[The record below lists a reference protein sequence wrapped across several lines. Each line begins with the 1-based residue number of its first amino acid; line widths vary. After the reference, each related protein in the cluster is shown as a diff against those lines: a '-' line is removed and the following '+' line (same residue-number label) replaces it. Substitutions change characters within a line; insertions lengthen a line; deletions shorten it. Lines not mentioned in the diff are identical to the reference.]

1 VGLFALRE
9 FVACIVTKPLKKR
22 GCQRARFCM
31 RVSTRLSA
39 RSFDMG
45 VSTRLS
51 ARDFD
56 MRDSTRLSKRGRLI
70 CVLYKAVRA
79 RVFVGSLFVFCVV
92 TKNSSP
98 NFLELRHALNILCVN
113 GQCKQKQHRSNNE
126 SDGQSVVS
134 IDSRCRCPQ
143 QHHGKIIIFTT
154 QCW

>member
-1 VGLFALRE
+1 MRVS
-9 FVACIVTKPLKKR
+9 T
-22 GCQRARFCM
+22 GCQRAVLIWVFLRGCQ
-31 RVSTRLSA
+31 
-39 RSFDMG
+39 G
-45 VSTRLS
+45 
-51 ARDFD
+51 DFD

-134 IDSRCRCPQ
+134 IEER
-143 QHHGKIIIFTT
+143 II
-154 QCW
+154 